1 MESSEHKK
9 EVEKENSD
17 KKQDKVLDSSKETA
31 ETPKVEKESKEENKV
46 EGKKEKVT
54 EKEEKHESESLKN
67 HEKESKRVEKRDKNE
82 REMKKKNEERM
93 ERKEEKKEHH
103 ESHKNEPH
111 EKHKPYHRTSL
122 KQSIRNFYVYH
133 YKSVLLM
140 SFSLVV
146 IMALVLVLL
155 PMHRGYLLNRDISLK
170 GGVVVTLPLSNAD
183 DFNLAVKTFK
193 SKYPNKDIT
202 IRLLG
207 STERSISV
215 ETSDLNKTQILSTLS
230 TIPEFKS
237 AIDNKDFTFV
247 TVGSA
252 LGSSFF
258 KQTIKA
264 LIWSFILMS
273 VVVLIYFRNFVPS
286 LFVSWNA
293 FSDLLETISLLVIIN
308 MKFSTASIAALL
320 MLIGYSVDTN
330 VLLTSRVL
338 RAPKERVVELIFNS
352 MKTGLSMTGTTVIT
366 TFFAFLVTQSL
377 VIKQIMF
384 ILTIGMVFD
393 TINTW
398 MFNAP
403 LLRGY
408 LEKKQR
414 AHIK

>member
-9 EVEKENSD
+9 EVEKKSLSEKQENVLNPGREATQTE
-17 KKQDKVLDSSKETA
+17 KKDEQEVKEKKKHI
-31 ETPKVEKESKEENKV
+31 EEKKEEH
-46 EGKKEKVT
+46 KEM
-54 EKEEKHESESLKN
+54 E
-67 HEKESKRVEKRDKNE
+67 
-82 REMKKKNEERM
+82 KNEE
-93 ERKEEKKEHH
+93 KIEKKEHH
-103 ESHKNEPH
+103 KSHKLSSH
-111 EKHKPYHRTSL
+111 EAHVSRTFSL
-122 KQSIRNFYVYH
+122 KKSIRNIYVNH

-140 SFSLVV
+140 SFSLLV
-146 IMALVLVLL
+146 IMALALVIF
-155 PMHRGYLLNRDISLK
+155 PMHRGYVLNKDISLK
-170 GGVVVTLPLSNAD
+170 GGVVVTLPLKNPS
-183 DFNLAVKTFK
+183 DFNLAIKTFK
-193 SKYPNKDIT
+193 SKYPKDDIT

-207 STERSISV
+207 SAVRSISI

-252 LGSSFF
+252 LGESFF

-264 LIWSFILMS
+264 IIWSFILMS
-273 VVVLIYFRNFVPS
+273 IVVLIYFRNFVPS
-286 LFVSWNA
+286 LFVAWNA
-293 FSDLLETISLLVIIN
+293 FSDLLETISLLVVLN
-308 MKFSTASIAALL
+308 TKFSTASIAALL

-338 RAPKERVVELIFNS
+338 RAPKEKVVELIFNS
-352 MKTGLSMTGTTVIT
+352 MKTGLSMTGTTIIT
-366 TFFAFLVTQSL
+366 TFFAFLITQSL
-377 VIKQIMF
+377 VIRQIMF
-384 ILTIGMVFD
+384 ILTVGMVFD

-414 AHIK
+414 AHSK